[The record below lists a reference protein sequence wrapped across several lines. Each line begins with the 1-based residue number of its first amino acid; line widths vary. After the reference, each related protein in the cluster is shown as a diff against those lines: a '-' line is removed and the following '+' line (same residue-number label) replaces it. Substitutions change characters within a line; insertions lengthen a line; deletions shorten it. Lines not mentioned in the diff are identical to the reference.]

1 MPSIITQTQDMEP
14 DQQFH
19 SWVDNQTQDMEP
31 EQPFES
37 AVFDYAVDTEEEG
50 EDTSMQELDIQQKM
64 DIQPLEAWE
73 PVENGTN
80 KKKLVQITLHGARVR
95 LLPTK
100 VKVRRHLRQ
109 KKEKPNKKWTPTL
122 TPKKKRTSQVKSARP
137 GGPVND
143 PDLKETVKL
152 LQQLK
157 FENSMELRER
167 FFLK

>member
-14 DQQFH
+14 ADQEPDQPFD
-19 SWVDNQTQDMEP
+19 SWMDNQTQDMEP
-31 EQPFES
+31 DQPFES
-37 AVFDYAVDTEEEG
+37 AVFDSAVDTEED
-50 EDTSMQELDIQQKM
+50 DTSMQM
-64 DIQPLEAWE
+64 DVQLLEARE
-73 PVENGTN
+73 PIKNGTN
-80 KKKLVQITLHGARVR
+80 MKPLVQITLYGARVR

-100 VKVRRHLRQ
+100 VKVRSHLRQ

-122 TPKKKRTSQVKSARP
+122 TPKKKRTSQVKSAKP
-137 GGPVND
+137 GGPLND